1 MSGATEGTTEFERRL
16 RERLI
21 ESSDALDGRTR
32 SRLTQARHQALAQA
46 GRGRGW
52 GWGWGW
58 GWMAVRSWVPA
69 GAVAMALLVT
79 VLVVQQRGAVVPGQG
94 VVATTQSASTLEDME
109 LLADADGYAL
119 SNEAEPQLDADFYE
133 WAAGADGTST

>member
-32 SRLTQARHQALAQA
+32 SRLTQARHRALAQA
-46 GRGRGW
+46 ARGRGW
-52 GWGWGW
+52 GW
-58 GWMAVRSWVPA
+58 MSVRSWVPV
-69 GAVAMALLVT
+69 GVVAMALLVT

-94 VVATTQSASTLEDME
+94 MVATTQSASTLEDME

-119 SNEAEPQLDADFYE
+119 SNEAEPELDADFYE
-133 WAAGADGTST
+133 WAAGNDGTST

>member
-1 MSGATEGTTEFERRL
+1 MSGPTQGTTEFERRL

-52 GWGWGW
+52 
-58 GWMAVRSWVPA
+58 MSVRSWVPA

-79 VLVVQQRGAVVPGQG
+79 VLFMQQRGAVVPGQG
-94 VVATTQSASTLEDME
+94 MVATTQSASTLEDME

-119 SNEAEPQLDADFYE
+119 SNEAEPELDADFYE
-133 WAAGADGTST
+133 WAAGNDGTST